1 MDDTTQPR
9 AGQYPK
15 DKHQTDNTSSS
26 HPSPST
32 SVIFDTSDED
42 IEQNAPTKEASKTS
56 PADADEPPPDG
67 GLQAWT
73 QAFMA
78 HLVVVNTW
86 GTINSF
92 GIFQTFYRDY
102 LSRPASD
109 ISWIGSMQVFFLFVV
124 GVFTGRLTDAGY
136 FRTVFGIGSALV
148 VLGSLTASF
157 ATEYWQLFLSQGLCI
172 GLGMGGLFCPVMA
185 VLSTYFKRRR
195 NLAIGIAISGS
206 ATGGMIY
213 PVMARQLLPKIGFGW
228 TMRVMALVQLVTL
241 LVANIFMRS
250 RLRPR
255 RAGSL
260 VELSA
265 FKEKPYLLFTIG
277 MFFNFWGVYFAFYYI
292 GPFSRDKLSFSYD
305 TSIDI
310 LMIMNGVGAI
320 GRVIPGFLADLFL
333 GPLNVVTPAA
343 AVCTILLFS
352 WMAIKSA
359 AGLYA
364 WAVIYGIFGATV
376 QGLFPAALSSLTT
389 DLRKAGTRMGMVYS
403 IVSFANL
410 TGPPLAGALIKIGG
424 GEYTHLKRIKKLI
437 PAYWKQAMAN
447 FQPIDMAIANPKPRF
462 VNDPETNRSTRQHLR
477 QMADYDGS
485 HDYPYC
491 WGFTIFRTAY
501 ESDEKFTKAVERL
514 NNYAKHWAYHD
525 LARSRGREPK
535 DPLPNQD
542 LSSRYYSDV
551 IEDPGLAGADVE
563 EVGRRFDD
571 WVKEHLNS
579 TDKRDVPNARFEFC
593 LMLDQQSI
601 DAILAMPEDR
611 ETVTA
616 DMDPPRNQRWIKLV
630 TGEQWA
636 DRGWPKR
643 GRLWC
648 RAGIYEFWGLWFE
661 IEDPDFVY
669 EESGWA
675 EDPWSETDGALNF
688 WGIPGVDW

>member
-15 DKHQTDNTSSS
+15 DKHQTDNSSSS

-42 IEQNAPTKEASKTS
+42 IEQNAPTKETSKTF

-73 QAFMA
+73 QALMA

-424 GEYTHLKRIKKLI
+424 GEYTYAFIFGGLCLCLGTSFLIACRI
-437 PAYWKQAMAN
+437 
-447 FQPIDMAIANPKPRF
+447 
-462 VNDPETNRSTRQHLR
+462 
-477 QMADYDGS
+477 
-485 HDYPYC
+485 
-491 WGFTIFRTAY
+491 
-501 ESDEKFTKAVERL
+501 
-514 NNYAKHWAYHD
+514 AKGGW
-525 LARSRGREPK
+525 
-535 DPLPNQD
+535 
-542 LSSRYYSDV
+542 
-551 IEDPGLAGADVE
+551 GLAKV
-563 EVGRRFDD
+563 
-571 WVKEHLNS
+571 
-579 TDKRDVPNARFEFC
+579 
-593 LMLDQQSI
+593 
-601 DAILAMPEDR
+601 
-611 ETVTA
+611 
-616 DMDPPRNQRWIKLV
+616 
-630 TGEQWA
+630 
-636 DRGWPKR
+636 
-643 GRLWC
+643 
-648 RAGIYEFWGLWFE
+648 
-661 IEDPDFVY
+661 
-669 EESGWA
+669 
-675 EDPWSETDGALNF
+675 
-688 WGIPGVDW
+688 

>member
-9 AGQYPK
+9 AGQYSK
-15 DKHQTDNTSSS
+15 DKHQADNTSSS

-32 SVIFDTSDED
+32 S
-42 IEQNAPTKEASKTS
+42 NAPTKETSETS

-73 QAFMA
+73 QALMA

-265 FKEKPYLLFTIG
+265 FKEKPYFLFTIG

-364 WAVIYGIFGATV
+364 WAVVYGIFGATV

-410 TGPPLAGALIKIGG
+410 TGPPLAGALIKIGRGDYTYAFIFG
-424 GEYTHLKRIKKLI
+424 GLCLCLGTSFLIACRI
-437 PAYWKQAMAN
+437 
-447 FQPIDMAIANPKPRF
+447 
-462 VNDPETNRSTRQHLR
+462 
-477 QMADYDGS
+477 
-485 HDYPYC
+485 
-491 WGFTIFRTAY
+491 
-501 ESDEKFTKAVERL
+501 
-514 NNYAKHWAYHD
+514 AKGGW
-525 LARSRGREPK
+525 
-535 DPLPNQD
+535 
-542 LSSRYYSDV
+542 
-551 IEDPGLAGADVE
+551 GLAKV
-563 EVGRRFDD
+563 
-571 WVKEHLNS
+571 
-579 TDKRDVPNARFEFC
+579 
-593 LMLDQQSI
+593 
-601 DAILAMPEDR
+601 
-611 ETVTA
+611 
-616 DMDPPRNQRWIKLV
+616 
-630 TGEQWA
+630 
-636 DRGWPKR
+636 
-643 GRLWC
+643 
-648 RAGIYEFWGLWFE
+648 
-661 IEDPDFVY
+661 
-669 EESGWA
+669 
-675 EDPWSETDGALNF
+675 
-688 WGIPGVDW
+688 

>member
-9 AGQYPK
+9 VGQYSK
-15 DKHQTDNTSSS
+15 DKNQPDNTSSS

-42 IEQNAPTKEASKTS
+42 IEQNAPTKETSKTS

-73 QAFMA
+73 QALMA

-213 PVMARQLLPKIGFGW
+213 PIMARQLLPKIGFGW

-277 MFFNFWGVYFAFYYI
+277 MFF
-292 GPFSRDKLSFSYD
+292 
-305 TSIDI
+305 
-310 LMIMNGVGAI
+310 
-320 GRVIPGFLADLFL
+320 
-333 GPLNVVTPAA
+333 
-343 AVCTILLFS
+343 VC
-352 WMAIKSA
+352 
-359 AGLYA
+359 
-364 WAVIYGIFGATV
+364 
-376 QGLFPAALSSLTT
+376 
-389 DLRKAGTRMGMVYS
+389 
-403 IVSFANL
+403 
-410 TGPPLAGALIKIGG
+410 
-424 GEYTHLKRIKKLI
+424 
-437 PAYWKQAMAN
+437 
-447 FQPIDMAIANPKPRF
+447 
-462 VNDPETNRSTRQHLR
+462 
-477 QMADYDGS
+477 
-485 HDYPYC
+485 
-491 WGFTIFRTAY
+491 
-501 ESDEKFTKAVERL
+501 
-514 NNYAKHWAYHD
+514 
-525 LARSRGREPK
+525 RGQLQTCTE
-535 DPLPNQD
+535 N
-542 LSSRYYSDV
+542 
-551 IEDPGLAGADVE
+551 
-563 EVGRRFDD
+563 
-571 WVKEHLNS
+571 
-579 TDKRDVPNARFEFC
+579 
-593 LMLDQQSI
+593 
-601 DAILAMPEDR
+601 
-611 ETVTA
+611 
-616 DMDPPRNQRWIKLV
+616 
-630 TGEQWA
+630 A
-636 DRGWPKR
+636 DR
-643 GRLWC
+643 
-648 RAGIYEFWGLWFE
+648 F
-661 IEDPDFVY
+661 
-669 EESGWA
+669 
-675 EDPWSETDGALNF
+675 
-688 WGIPGVDW
+688 